1 MIGAAA
7 KILMHSGEA
16 PPRGII
22 NQNENKQMLK
32 GQPKGLFVLALAN
45 MGERFGYY
53 TMLAI
58 FVLYMQAKFG
68 YTSDATATTFG
79 IFLSMVYFLPLFGG
93 LLADKV
99 LGYGKTIMLGIVVM
113 FAGYFCLAIPS
124 GAGLGAQIAM
134 FGSLALIAIGTGCF
148 KGNLQALVGN
158 LYDDPKYSSKR
169 DIAFSI
175 LYMCINIGAFFAP
188 SAAEGVSNYFLGK
201 DGFTYNADIPSLAHQ
216 LQNGNISSEAMAKFT
231 DMAAQQGYT
240 GTDLAQ
246 FGQNYI
252 DSLSQSYNY
261 GFGVACLSLI
271 VSMLIFIG
279 FRKYYKAADKTEK
292 QKQAEHNPN
301 VVELTPQQVKDRLV
315 ALGLVFAVVIFFW
328 MSFHQNGLTM
338 TFFAR
343 DYTQTSVGGIDR
355 FGFSLLT
362 MIPFIVAFYGL
373 LSLFQS
379 KNGKGRF
386 GGFVVMAVGAVCA
399 WWAYTALPQPMN
411 ITPQIFQQFNPFF
424 IIILT
429 PVTVGLFS
437 WLQKRNSEPS
447 APRKIGIG
455 MIIAALGFILLAFA
469 STGLPTPSALESM
482 GGLDEASRVSPN
494 WLISTYFVLTIA
506 ELFLSPMGISFV
518 SKVAPP
524 KYKGLAQGG
533 WLAATAVGNYLVA
546 IIGYLWGGMSLWM
559 LWGILVVCCAV
570 SAIFLFS
577 VMKKLERTTKDA

>member
-1 MIGAAA
+1 
-7 KILMHSGEA
+7 
-16 PPRGII
+16 
-22 NQNENKQMLK
+22 MLK

-68 YTSDATATTFG
+68 YTSDATSTTFG
-79 IFLSMVYFLPLFGG
+79 VFLSMVYFLPLFGG

-124 GAGLGAQIAM
+124 GVSTGAQVAM
-134 FGSLALIAIGTGCF
+134 FGALALIAIGTGCF

-158 LYDDPKYSSKR
+158 LYDDPKYSAKR

-175 LYMCINIGAFFAP
+175 FYMCINIGAFFAP

-201 DGFTYNADIPSLAHQ
+201 DGYTYNADIPALAHQ
-216 LQNGNISSEAMAKFT
+216 LQNGNITTEAMTKFT

-240 GTDLAQ
+240 GTDLAS
-246 FGQNYI
+246 FGESYI
-252 DSLSQSYNY
+252 SSLSQSYNY

-271 VSMLIFIG
+271 FSMLIFIG

-301 VVELTPQQVKDRLV
+301 VVQLTPQQVKDRLV

-343 DYTQTSVGGIDR
+343 DYTQTVVSGGER

-362 MIPFIVAFYGL
+362 LVPFIVAFYGL

-399 WWAYTALPQPMN
+399 WWAYTSLPQPMS

-429 PVTVGLFS
+429 PLTVGLFS

-455 MIIAALGFILLAFA
+455 MIIAALGFVLLAFA
-469 STGLPTPSALESM
+469 STGLPTPNAVSDM
-482 GGLDEASRVSPN
+482 GGLAETGRVSAN

-546 IIGYLWGGMSLWM
+546 IIGYMWGGMSLWM

-570 SAIFLFS
+570 SATFLFS
-577 VMKKLERTTKDA
+577 MMKKLERTTKDA